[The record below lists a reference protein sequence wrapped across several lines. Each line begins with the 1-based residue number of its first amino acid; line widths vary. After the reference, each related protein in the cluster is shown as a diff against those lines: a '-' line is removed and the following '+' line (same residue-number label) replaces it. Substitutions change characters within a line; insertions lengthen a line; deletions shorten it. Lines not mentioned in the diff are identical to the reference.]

1 MDLVKN
7 LITNKAKEKFKELGL
22 SNKIISLFLKQ
33 KKFRTSEDSSYLTQ
47 NFEHFECFQ
56 KILKN
61 NKEGE
66 LMLDT
71 IFKKLDFVLYDPG
84 KIIYSSNDIISNMFY
99 VFYGYVRVDT
109 SKTYT
114 LSRINSP
121 KKRKKQKK
129 DKNKDGL
136 PIINER
142 KEFLKLGFVMKLM
155 DAMKKNS
162 IKKETDFT
170 YKGSNENEIILSKG
184 EEYGLDEINEI
195 RRKYTVEAKT
205 SCIIGFLSKE
215 DWQYI
220 FQKTNVIKKN
230 DMIRFLEGLRIFKN
244 RKNDKIIDN
253 MYESISEKF
262 VNIGE
267 TLINYGE
274 ELKKF
279 YIIRKGYFQVEV
291 KMKSTIRNEFND
303 ICSFGNYNDKEKTEN
318 IKYEAKN
325 YYTKED
331 NFRIITY
338 GKGEF
343 LGDIEFYLESKRYL
357 TKISCKSSSSVVYEI
372 KYEDLITHMTPM
384 LKETLIIEGREKLE
398 YFRKRINEM
407 KLLKSSKFNN
417 KNKYKQIILN
427 KLEEE
432 KGSVFNEMEKKK
444 SGVYLYELNRRKR
457 LKTASFKKTFKD
469 ICESNDYI
477 NNKYKY
483 HRYLNKI
490 KQSRNKIKSNYLSIF
505 NNKDRKENN
514 FNLDEKHI
522 FPTSV
527 KKNRTNIKLLFNQNL
542 KSHNVNKIS
551 RIYNSNKG
559 SPSKLLD
566 TIFTN
571 SLTPNSKENQIPIKS
586 DKINTI
592 STFFNSIP
600 NKPVNMNNIEIKNKM
615 AKNTLRTM
623 KTINIGFSP
632 KKDFIKIL
640 LNKRYK
646 PKTPNDKILK
656 AYSYL
661 CTTEAN
667 RKNNLKTNE
676 SIGINYYNT
685 QEYSFLKTNDKSIN
699 DNDSNTN
706 NNLNN
711 IYVLKK
717 DKKNNRYNLKRTI
730 PLLTEIVKNKK
741 ELKLKGLYSKKYNN
755 YNVKY

>member
-22 SNKIISLFLKQ
+22 SNKLISIFLKQ
-33 KKFRTSEDSSYLTQ
+33 KKYRTSEDSLYLTHSY
-47 NFEHFECFQ
+47 EHFECFQ

-84 KIIYSSNDIISNMFY
+84 KIIYSCNDIISNMFY
-99 VFYGYVRVDT
+99 IFYGYVKVDT
-109 SKTYT
+109 NKNNT
-114 LSRINSP
+114 LSRLNSP
-121 KKRKKQKK
+121 KKRKNQKK
-129 DKNKDGL
+129 SKNKNKL
-136 PIINER
+136 PVINER
-142 KEFLKLGFVMKLM
+142 KDFLKLGFVLKLI
-155 DAMKKNS
+155 DGMKKNL
-162 IKKETDFT
+162 IKKETEFSYKDF
-170 YKGSNENEIILSKG
+170 KENEIILSKG
-184 EEYGLDEINEI
+184 EEYGLDEINEN
-195 RRKYTVEAKT
+195 RRKYTVEAKS
-205 SCIIGFLSKE
+205 SCLIGFLSKE

-220 FQKTNVIKKN
+220 FQKTNIIKKN
-230 DMIRFLEGLRIFKN
+230 DIIRFLEGLRIFKN

-253 MYESISEKF
+253 MYDSITEKF
-262 VNIGE
+262 INIGE

-274 ELKKF
+274 EIKKF

-303 ICSFGNYNDKEKTEN
+303 ICSFGNYNDREKTEN

-343 LGDIEFYLESKRYL
+343 LGAIEYYLDSKRYL
-357 TKISCKSSSSVVYEI
+357 SKISCKSSSSVVYEI
-372 KYEDLITHMTPM
+372 KYEDLMTHMTPS
-384 LKETLIIEGREKLE
+384 LKETLINEGKEKSV

-407 KLLKSSKFNN
+407 RLMKSSKFNN

-432 KGSVFNEMEKKK
+432 KGSIFDEMENKR
-444 SGVYLYELNRRKR
+444 SGLYLYELNRRKR

-469 ICESNDYI
+469 ICENNDFI
-477 NNKYKY
+477 KNKYEY
-483 HRYLNKI
+483 NRYLNKM
-490 KQSRNKIKSNYLSIF
+490 KQTRNRIKSNYLSIF
-505 NNKDRKENN
+505 NNRGKKENN
-514 FNLDEKHI
+514 FNSMEKHI

-527 KKNRTNIKLLFNQNL
+527 KNNKTNIKLFNKNF
-542 KSHNVNKIS
+542 KHYNENKIN
-551 RIYNSNKG
+551 RYYNSNKD

-571 SLTPNSKENQIPIKS
+571 SLTPTNKEKQIPLKS
-586 DKINTI
+586 DKISSI

-600 NKPVNMNNIEIKNKM
+600 NKTINMNNIEIKNKM
-615 AKNTLRTM
+615 GKKNLKTM

-632 KKDFIKIL
+632 KSDFIKIL
-640 LNKRYK
+640 LNKRYI

-661 CTTEAN
+661 CNTESN
-667 RKNNLKTNE
+667 GKNNLKTNE

-685 QEYSFLKTNDKSIN
+685 QDYSFLRTSDKSSN
-699 DNDSNTN
+699 DNESNTN
-706 NNLNN
+706 SNLNN
-711 IYVLKK
+711 IYILKK
-717 DKKNNRYNLKRTI
+717 DKKNNNFNLKRTI